1 MYKYIIIF
9 ICIFLILF
17 AILLIRKQ
25 KPSKIAIVSMVTKHP
40 DFDFW
45 LDYHINKLGID
56 HIFLRVE
63 EADYYKEY
71 ISKYPGKIS
80 QHIIQKMK

>member
-1 MYKYIIIF
+1 
-9 ICIFLILF
+9 
-17 AILLIRKQ
+17 
-25 KPSKIAIVSMVTKHP
+25 MVTKQP
-40 DFDFW
+40 DFEFW
-45 LDYHINKLGID
+45 LDYHINKLGVD

-80 QHIIQKMK
+80 ENIS